1 MIFSG
6 TCGEL
11 RGFFHRTIMKTAL
24 VLSTA
29 LFLAL
34 PPLSAADPVLKADF
48 STEAL
53 PEGWKGIKGEWKV
66 VDGALTGAELES
78 DKHAAVFA
86 IPDPHKDSSLQ
97 FRFRLDGTRGFHL
110 SYNHAKGHL
119 FRVVVAGDTVSVTM
133 DKDKK
138 DPASKA
144 VPLGKETFTANP
156 GEWVGMSCSVEGTTV
171 KVTCGD
177 VTLTGTHDGLAKEK
191 TGYRFVVQ
199 GATAGFDDVAFASVK

>member
-1 MIFSG
+1 
-6 TCGEL
+6 
-11 RGFFHRTIMKTAL
+11 MKTATIL
-24 VLSTA
+24 AAT
-29 LFLAL
+29 FLISL
-34 PPLSAADPVLKADF
+34 QSMTGADPVLKADF
-48 STEAL
+48 ATESL
-53 PEGWKGIKGEWKV
+53 PEGWRGIKGEWKV

-97 FRFRLDGTRGFHL
+97 FRFRLDGARGFHL

-119 FRVVVAGDTVSVTM
+119 FRVVVVGDTVSVTM

-138 DPASKA
+138 DPASKP
-144 VPLGKETFTANP
+144 VPLGKETFSAKH
-156 GEWVGMSCSVEGTTV
+156 GEWVAMSCSVEGTTV

-177 VTLTGTHDGLAKEK
+177 ATLTGTHEGLAKEK

>member
-66 VDGALTGAELES
+66 VDGALTGA
-78 DKHAAVFA
+78 
-86 IPDPHKDSSLQ
+86 
-97 FRFRLDGTRGFHL
+97 
-110 SYNHAKGHL
+110 
-119 FRVVVAGDTVSVTM
+119 
-133 DKDKK
+133 
-138 DPASKA
+138 
-144 VPLGKETFTANP
+144 
-156 GEWVGMSCSVEGTTV
+156 
-171 KVTCGD
+171 
-177 VTLTGTHDGLAKEK
+177 
-191 TGYRFVVQ
+191 
-199 GATAGFDDVAFASVK
+199 